1 MQRWKLCCV
10 LSGSSQHET
19 EHTKDSRWSG
29 RILDFSTVSI
39 MPVKAFCNSCCSL
52 IWPIFLAESNAES
65 MEAGGGASGLLLGVV
80 ANPGMVVGLDVG
92 KPPRMFGFMLDVSI
106 LFTHY
111 GTTVLLRWWRRVW
124 FFDRW
129 CGSYNV
135 NWWSENFRR
144 LDNNDACCGK
154 NAKCL
159 SFNVP
164 SFPVKKT

>member
-1 MQRWKLCCV
+1 
-10 LSGSSQHET
+10 
-19 EHTKDSRWSG
+19 
-29 RILDFSTVSI
+29 
-39 MPVKAFCNSCCSL
+39 
-52 IWPIFLAESNAES
+52 

-124 FFDRW
+124 FFDRLVW
-129 CGSYNV
+129 VVV